1 MSSRTARK
9 TFSYRGV
16 DTVDMSTQEQSAS
29 TATRETHSPDVVV
42 VGAGTAGCY
51 AAATLAR
58 EGYDAVLVERKSEEE
73 AGHIACGDAL
83 KGASAFPDSIPKSQ
97 IEPAFT
103 NTDVDHGRFEIPQED
118 TVLEIPVPGELAV
131 IDRWEY
137 GRRIIEGAIEAGVEI
152 HYDTVVRDVIQNDD
166 GRVTG
171 VEAISKGQPRRY
183 EAAFV
188 VDAAGSLSVLQD
200 YTDFS
205 ESTFDTNVNY
215 THFCSAYRE
224 VVHVEEP
231 VDWHDALVFKP
242 TERAA
247 GYLWYFP
254 RTETEINAGLG
265 FQMTEEPMELVEDLK
280 RDLENRAEFQG
291 AEVED
296 KLGAALPTR
305 RPYDSAVHP
314 GYVAVGDAAGH
325 VNPTTGGGIAGAA
338 YAGKYAA
345 EAIVDGLEDGDHGEA
360 VLWEYNERVMDHF
373 GARYAA
379 LDVYNILSTAVD
391 VDDLM
396 GLLAAMPG
404 EKLAEALYEG
414 SASFGPKLAAESLYK
429 SRGHWGTIW
438 NLYQTKRRAD
448 ALLAHYENYPDHPA
462 GLEHWQRRR
471 DELMDAVYETTGADP
486 KY

>member
-1 MSSRTARK
+1 
-9 TFSYRGV
+9 
-16 DTVDMSTQEQSAS
+16 MSTQEQSA
-29 TATRETHSPDVVV
+29 ATTPKTKSPDVVV

-51 AAATLAR
+51 AAATIAR
-58 EGYDAVLVERKSEEE
+58 EGYDVVILERKPESE

-83 KGASAFPDSIPKSQ
+83 KGADSFPEAIPKSKL
-97 IEPAFT
+97 EPAFT
-103 NTDVDHGRFEIPQED
+103 NTGVDHGRFEIPQED
-118 TVLEIPVPGELAV
+118 TVLEIPIPGELAV

-137 GRRIIEGAIEAGVEI
+137 GRRIIDGAGDVGVDFQ
-152 HYDTVVRDVIQNDD
+152 YDTVVKNVIQDDD

-171 VEAISKGQPRRY
+171 VEAIRNGEPLTY
-183 EAAFV
+183 EADIV
-188 VDAAGSLSVLQD
+188 IDAAGSLSVLQD
-200 YTDFS
+200 HVDFS
-205 ESTFDTNVNY
+205 ASAFDTNVNY

-224 VVHVEEP
+224 IVHVDEP
-231 VDWHDALVFKP
+231 VEWDDALVFKP

-265 FQMTEEPMELVEDLK
+265 FQMTEEPMKLVDDLK
-280 RDLENRAEFQG
+280 RDLETRPEFRN

-314 GYVAVGDAAGH
+314 GYMAIGDAAGH

-338 YAGKYAA
+338 YGGKYAGEA
-345 EAIVDGLEDGDHGEA
+345 AIEAIETGDVSEKA
-360 VLWEYNERVMDHF
+360 LWEYNERVMDHF

-396 GLLAAMPG
+396 GLLAAIPG
-404 EKLAEALYEG
+404 EKLAEALYSG
-414 SASFGPKLAAESLYK
+414 STSLGPKLAIESLLN

-438 NLYQTKRRAD
+438 TLFQTKRRAD
-448 ALLAHYENYPDHPA
+448 DLLELYEGYPHHPA
-462 GLEHWQRRR
+462 ALEHWQQRR
-471 DELMDAVYETTGADP
+471 DDIMEQVYETTGAEP